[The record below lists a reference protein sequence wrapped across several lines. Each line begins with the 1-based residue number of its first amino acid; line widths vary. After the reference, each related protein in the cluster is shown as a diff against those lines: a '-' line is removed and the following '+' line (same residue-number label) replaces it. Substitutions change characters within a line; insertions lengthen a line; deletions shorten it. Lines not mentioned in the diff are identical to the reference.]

1 MDCQTGYGWY
11 FLLRDY
17 YSQHQSLSH
26 VRVFLTPWTVAHQAA
41 LFMEFSRQ
49 EYWIELQFPSPEYLP
64 TQVSSLGLL
73 LCRQI
78 LSHLSHQGS
87 PTLEEVPNVL
97 VKPTGSFILLTS
109 YKLLTCSA
117 DRLIFK
123 TTEKIMQ
130 GRISLDFFLTH
141 KQNCPVI

>member
-87 PTLEEVPNVL
+87 PTLEGVPNVL

-117 DRLIFK
+117 DHLIFK

-141 KQNCPVI
+141 KQNCTVI